1 MTGVIVSGKTE
12 IPVRNLWLL
21 MLYASELYANN
32 PEIRG
37 GGAEDRPDEL
47 PDLVAEVLAR
57 AVERRLQ
64 RSLSRAYVTR
74 SQPLTRVRGRIDVIK
89 TESAQLLSR
98 GQVACRYDEHVVDN
112 PTNRL
117 ICAGLI
123 SLALVHACT
132 TMNLS
137 ERRSEVACMLV
148 QGVRQHYLFQLLL
161 SEALYLWL
169 IGLALG
175 VPLGFAAGEW
185 LLSHYQSDL
194 IDMRLELRPGTVIGT
209 GLASLLVTL
218 LASWRAIWS
227 LLQTPLAEATRS
239 PD

>member
-89 TESAQLLSR
+89 TESAQLLSQSR
-98 GQVACRYDEHVVDN
+98 GAKPGNKLYCFPVTMILSNGC
-112 PTNRL
+112 NR
-117 ICAGLI
+117 
-123 SLALVHACT
+123 
-132 TMNLS
+132 
-137 ERRSEVACMLV
+137 
-148 QGVRQHYLFQLLL
+148 
-161 SEALYLWL
+161 
-169 IGLALG
+169 IG
-175 VPLGFAAGEW
+175 FMIRE
-185 LLSHYQSDL
+185 Y
-194 IDMRLELRPGTVIGT
+194 RK
-209 GLASLLVTL
+209 
-218 LASWRAIWS
+218 
-227 LLQTPLAEATRS
+227 
-239 PD
+239 